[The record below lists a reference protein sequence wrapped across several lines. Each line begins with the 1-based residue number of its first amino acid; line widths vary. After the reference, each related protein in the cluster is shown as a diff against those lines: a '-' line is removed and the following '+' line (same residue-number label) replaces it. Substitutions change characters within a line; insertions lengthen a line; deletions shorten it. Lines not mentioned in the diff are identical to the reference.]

1 MGDLNLTTTMRP
13 TRNGSASFRG
23 HQATPFGST
32 LLHQRSGRAIGSA
45 SALFA
50 KQSSPSMKLDRVKQI
65 VISMMLVAASF
76 YAGILVGMH
85 ASCSSSGVMEEV
97 IRQRVAEELV
107 ERRSVEVSKQGP
119 NNNQQQ
125 DNIIISKKKQTPSFF
140 SSKIVAGISKTDRN
154 EFLSHFDY
162 GLPQDQERHSSEVI
176 VLYSDS
182 EAMPN
187 SLVEATA
194 TNKDIPVMGA
204 LEATENCDKLKVV
217 VAGKASG
224 PLHQCIA
231 VIEGVESFHI
241 QNWMRMSTTD
251 VYDKSYPL
259 RHVGRG
265 MQANGVN
272 TFIPPKTNHI
282 EQNWKLLRNYL
293 GTVDDV
299 LTRLRPIAKRIA
311 RNNTIVVMVCNLGQ
325 SSLLVNFACA
335 ARSKGLDLSGVLVFC
350 TDEET
355 LGIARGLGFAAFYDE
370 KNFAAIP
377 LSEAKTYGDKT
388 FAAVMHAKVITVQ
401 LINKLGYDCL
411 FQDVDIVWYRDPL
424 PLFHDK
430 SSSLM
435 EFDILFQDDGARSLR
450 YSPFCSNSGFYYV
463 RYNSRT
469 EYFFTSLLYATDLV
483 LSTHSHQQA
492 LTALLADHASLFG
505 LRIKTLNE
513 DDLPGGHYF
522 HRKSTFMHEMLE
534 GKRTPFLF
542 HMSWTKK

>member
-1 MGDLNLTTTMRP
+1 MDDHNVTTTIRP
-13 TRNGSASFRG
+13 ARNGSASFRG
-23 HQATPFGST
+23 HQATPFGGT
-32 LLHQRSGRAIGSA
+32 LFHQRSGRAIGSA

-50 KQSSPSMKLDRVKQI
+50 KQTSPNMKLDRVKQV

-85 ASCSSSGVMEEV
+85 ASCSVPGAMEEV

-119 NNNQQQ
+119 NNIQQQ
-125 DNIIISKKKQTPSFF
+125 ENIRSKKKQTSSFF
-140 SSKIVAGISKTDRN
+140 SSEIVAGVSKTDRN

-194 TNKDIPVMGA
+194 TNKDTPVMGA

-217 VAGKASG
+217 VTGKASG
-224 PLHQCIA
+224 TLHQCIA
-231 VIEGVESFHI
+231 VLEGVESFHI
-241 QNWMRMSTTD
+241 QNWIRMSTTD
-251 VYDKSYPL
+251 VFDKSYPL

-272 TFIPPKTNHI
+272 TFTPPKTNHI

-335 ARSKGLDLSGVLVFC
+335 ARSKGLDLTSVLVFC

-355 LGIARGLGFAAFYDE
+355 LDVARGLGLAAFYDE
-370 KNFAAIP
+370 KVRCIFA
-377 LSEAKTYGDKT
+377 S
-388 FAAVMHAKVITVQ
+388 
-401 LINKLGYDCL
+401 
-411 FQDVDIVWYRDPL
+411 
-424 PLFHDK
+424 
-430 SSSLM
+430 
-435 EFDILFQDDGARSLR
+435 
-450 YSPFCSNSGFYYV
+450 
-463 RYNSRT
+463 
-469 EYFFTSLLYATDLV
+469 
-483 LSTHSHQQA
+483 
-492 LTALLADHASLFG
+492 
-505 LRIKTLNE
+505 
-513 DDLPGGHYF
+513 
-522 HRKSTFMHEMLE
+522 
-534 GKRTPFLF
+534 
-542 HMSWTKK
+542 